1 MSPFD
6 RLMYEMSNRIS
17 SAELFSSLIVI
28 LSSENWIDWI
38 VSVWVCFVVWARKI
52 RNKIPRRDRMKVI
65 F

>member
-1 MSPFD
+1 
-6 RLMYEMSNRIS
+6 
-17 SAELFSSLIVI
+17 